1 MAASASAS
9 ASSSSLSLSG
19 RRRFGLRREAGVRR
33 RGPVRPPA
41 AAAPPVLLRD
51 QRLHPVLVA
60 LVQRVGVLL
69 VQVPADR
76 RLGHIDQFGRH
87 LPLGRLVVGAGRG
100 KRPPHDRQP
109 QPAAIGLD
117 QQHAL
122 AFAVRRKGDRVAA
135 GAPHRLTQR
144 VERLGRNRAVRIDVV
159 AGADARALDRIAA
172 DEMGQVDDPAA
183 PGQQRLE
190 LAVDRR
196 GRRHQAHRAG
206 DQRQSQNDI
215 PDGFGP
221 DGFAH
226 SFPRRGG
233 NARN

>member
-1 MAASASAS
+1 MAASAPAS
-9 ASSSSLSLSG
+9 ASVLALALG
-19 RRRFGLRREAGVRR
+19 MRRFGLRRRRECGGEARFGLRR
-33 RGPVRPPA
+33 HGAAGPA
-41 AAAPPVLLRD
+41 SD
-51 QRLHPVLVA
+51 QRVHPVLVT
-60 LVQRVGVLL
+60 LVQRVRVLL

-159 AGADARALDRIAA
+159 AGADARALDRVAA
-172 DEMGQVDDPAA
+172 DEVGQVDDPAA
-183 PGQQRLE
+183 PGQQHLE

-196 GRRHQAHRAG
+196 GRRHEAHRAR